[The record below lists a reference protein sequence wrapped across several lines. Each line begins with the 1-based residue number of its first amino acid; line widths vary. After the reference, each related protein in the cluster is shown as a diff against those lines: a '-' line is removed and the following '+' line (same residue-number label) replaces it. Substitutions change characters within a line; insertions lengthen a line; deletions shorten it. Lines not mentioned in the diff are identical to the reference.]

1 MNVTQVSAEALSG
14 GQSSKIAT
22 STVSALGPV
31 IARATTDPV
40 GVPIKCLILCDVLT
54 FGRKGSSPTALSN
67 GTDQVFAANVPYRV
81 ELMDGERMA
90 FIVPTS
96 TGNVYFT
103 PGA

>member
-14 GQSSKIAT
+14 GQSVKVAT
-22 STVSALGPV
+22 STTSAQGPV
-31 IARATTDPV
+31 IVQPTTLPK
-40 GVPIKCLILCDVLT
+40 GVPVKCLVTCDVLT
-54 FGRKGSSPTALSN
+54 FGRKGSNPTAVSD

-81 ELMDGERMA
+81 ELMEGERMA
-90 FIVPTS
+90 FIVPAS